1 MTQSTRSFDFLG
13 ELCDS
18 VANKMKQFD
27 FLILGSGIAGLTF
40 ALKVAPRGR
49 VAIVTKKDR
58 AESNT
63 NYAQGGIASVT
74 SREDSF
80 ESHVRDTLTA
90 GAGLCKE
97 NVVRTIVEEGPARIA
112 ELIELGMKFS
122 EREIPAS
129 HGAHELDLG
138 KEGGHSKRRI
148 LHAKDVTGREI
159 ERALLDAIS
168 RQPNIE
174 IFENHIAIDLITSQK
189 LGYVGENRCLGAYVF
204 DKKGN
209 RVWTFAAPVTVLAT
223 GGCGKVY
230 LYTTN
235 PDIATGDGVAMA
247 YRAGA
252 SIANMEFVQFHP
264 TCLYHPK
271 AKSFLISE
279 AVRGEGGIL
288 KTLDGR
294 EFMDAVHPLKS
305 LAPRDIVAR
314 AIDSE
319 MKKYG
324 ADCVHLDITHK
335 PAKFI
340 IERFPNIYQT
350 CLRYGIDITREPI
363 PVVPAAHY
371 QCGGVVTNVDGET
384 DIAGLFAVGE
394 VACTGLHGANRLAS
408 NSLLEALV
416 CAHRAAE
423 KTFNVQHSTFNIQ
436 QIPVWQSGSATNADE
451 LVVVAHNWDEIRRLM
466 WDYVGIV
473 RTNKRLQRAQ
483 SRLANLQQ
491 EIQEYYWNFIVTADL
506 LELRNIATVAELIV
520 RCALMRPESRG
531 LNYNLD
537 FPDLNPDWAQRDS
550 VVRRGNYPA
559 AILASAKVSQGC
571 RRRSLRPHAG
581 RQNLPAHRAV
591 KWGAPPKGGAAT
603 AALAGEIS
611 AAAATNPAPDNANP
625 TVGFAPL
632 FVKNERS

>member
-1 MTQSTRSFDFLG
+1 
-13 ELCDS
+13 
-18 VANKMKQFD
+18 MKQFD
-27 FLILGSGIAGLTF
+27 YLILGSGIAGLSF
-40 ALKVAPRGR
+40 ALKVAPHGR
-49 VAIVTKKDR
+49 VAVITKKNS

-74 SREDSF
+74 SKEDSF
-80 ESHVRDTLTA
+80 ELHVRDTLEA

-97 NVVRTIVEEGPARIA
+97 AVVRTIISEGPARIH

-122 EREIPAS
+122 EREDPHH
-129 HGAHELDLG
+129 HGRHELDLG

-159 ERALLDAIS
+159 ESALLHAIS
-168 RQPNIE
+168 QQPNIQ
-174 IFENHIAIDLITSQK
+174 IFENHFAIDLITSRK
-189 LGYVGENRCLGAYVF
+189 LTQSGGNRCLGVYAL
-204 DKKGN
+204 DKKSG
-209 RVWTFAAPVTVLAT
+209 RVEAFAAPVTLLAT

-247 YRAGA
+247 YRSGA
-252 SIANMEFVQFHP
+252 AVANMEFIQFHP
-264 TCLYHPK
+264 TCLFHPK

-288 KTLDGR
+288 KTVSGV
-294 EFMDAVHPLKS
+294 EFMDKYHPLKS
-305 LAPRDIVAR
+305 LAPRDVVAR
-314 AIDSE
+314 AIDTE
-319 MKKYG
+319 MKKSG
-324 ADCVHLDITHK
+324 DDCVLLDITHK
-335 PAKFI
+335 PAEFVRD
-340 IERFPNIYQT
+340 RFPNIYET

-384 DIAGLFAVGE
+384 DIPGLYAVGE

-423 KTFNVQHSTFNIQ
+423 KIIANPLPKGETS
-436 QIPVWQSGSATNADE
+436 IPAWQSGNAANADE
-451 LVVVAHNWDEIRRLM
+451 MVVVSHNWDEIRRLM

-473 RTNKRLQRAQ
+473 RTNKRLLRAAA
-483 SRLANLQQ
+483 RIANLQD
-491 EIQEYYWNFIVTADL
+491 EIRDYYWNFIVTSDL

-520 RCALMRPESRG
+520 TSASQRPESRG

-537 FPDLNPDWAQRDS
+537 FPQADPAWAQRD
-550 VVRRGNYPA
+550 
-559 AILASAKVSQGC
+559 
-571 RRRSLRPHAG
+571 
-581 RQNLPAHRAV
+581 
-591 KWGAPPKGGAAT
+591 
-603 AALAGEIS
+603 
-611 AAAATNPAPDNANP
+611 
-625 TVGFAPL
+625 TVL
-632 FVKNERS
+632 QK

>member
-1 MTQSTRSFDFLG
+1 
-13 ELCDS
+13 
-18 VANKMKQFD
+18 MKQFD
-27 FLILGSGIAGLTF
+27 FLVLGSGIAGLTF

-74 SREDSF
+74 SKEDSF
-80 ESHVRDTLTA
+80 ELHVRDTLAA

-97 NVVRTIVEEGPARIA
+97 SVVRTIIQEGPARIA

-122 EREIPAS
+122 ERDAPAED
-129 HGAHELDLG
+129 GGRELDLG

-159 ERALLDAIS
+159 ERALLDAAA
-168 RQPNIE
+168 RQPNIQ
-174 IFENHIAIDLITSQK
+174 IFENHLAIDLITSQK
-189 LGYVGENRCLGAYVF
+189 LGQAGANRCLGAYVF
-204 DKKGN
+204 DKKGA
-209 RVWTFAAPVTVLAT
+209 RVWTFTAPVTLLAT

-252 SIANMEFVQFHP
+252 AIANMEFVQFHP

-279 AVRGEGGIL
+279 AVRGEGGVL
-288 KTLDGR
+288 KSLDGR
-294 EFMDAVHPLKS
+294 EFMDAWHPLKS
-305 LAPRDIVAR
+305 LAPRDVVAR

-319 MKKYG
+319 MKKSG
-324 ADCVHLDITHK
+324 AEHVWLDITHK
-335 PAKFI
+335 PARFI

-350 CLRYGIDITREPI
+350 CLRYGLDITKEPI

-384 DIAGLFAVGE
+384 DIAGLYAVGE
-394 VACTGLHGANRLAS
+394 AACTGLHGANRLAS

-423 KTFNVQHSTFNIQ
+423 KVMAHSLPPVDSK
-436 QIPVWQSGSATNADE
+436 IPLWQSGNAHNPDE
-451 LVVVAHNWDEIRRLM
+451 MVVVSHNWDEIRRLM

-473 RTNKRLQRAQ
+473 RTGKRLQRAQ
-483 SRLANLQQ
+483 SRLAHLQQ
-491 EIQEYYWNFIVTADL
+491 EIREYYWNFIVTSDL

-520 RCALMRPESRG
+520 RCAELRPESRG
-531 LNYNLD
+531 LHYNLD
-537 FPDLNPDWAQRDS
+537 FPQANPDWAQRDT
-550 VVRRGNYPA
+550 VVR
-559 AILASAKVSQGC
+559 K
-571 RRRSLRPHAG
+571 
-581 RQNLPAHRAV
+581 
-591 KWGAPPKGGAAT
+591 
-603 AALAGEIS
+603 
-611 AAAATNPAPDNANP
+611 
-625 TVGFAPL
+625 
-632 FVKNERS
+632 